1 MENRR
6 ESLVGLRRPVTGLEA
21 VGAVLLGCAC
31 VWMWATRG
39 RPGEPASQPLTKVS
53 AASDTYRPGV
63 AVSLP
68 GVTFDPA
75 ARTLV
80 LALQS
85 TCQYCTSS
93 MPFYHSLDKI
103 VRESGTN
110 GRQRVRIVV
119 MSPEPTP
126 VVQAYL
132 ARYRVPSD
140 ATVQIP
146 LRDFRVAGTPTA
158 LLVNGTGTVEKVWQ
172 GLQTEKGQAEIR
184 RALTFSRG
192 Q

>member
-1 MENRR
+1 
-6 ESLVGLRRPVTGLEA
+6 
-21 VGAVLLGCAC
+21 
-31 VWMWATRG
+31 
-39 RPGEPASQPLTKVS
+39 
-53 AASDTYRPGV
+53 
-63 AVSLP
+63 
-68 GVTFDPA
+68 
-75 ARTLV
+75 
-80 LALQS
+80 
-85 TCQYCTSS
+85 